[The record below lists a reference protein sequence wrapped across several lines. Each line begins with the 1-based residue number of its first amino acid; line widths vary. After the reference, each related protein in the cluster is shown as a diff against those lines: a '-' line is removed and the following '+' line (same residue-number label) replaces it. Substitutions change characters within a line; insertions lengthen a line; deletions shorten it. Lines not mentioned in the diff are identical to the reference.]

1 MVAKQKPNSPTQ
13 KYNNKFRKT
22 YLKVLHSNHTDQNI
36 DQQWI
41 NELAKIMVAHDD
53 KDFIDDI
60 NNKRKNRL

>member
-13 KYNNKFRKT
+13 KYNKEFRKT
-22 YLKVLHSNHTDQNI
+22 YLKVLHNSHNDQNI

>member
-13 KYNNKFRKT
+13 KYNKDFRKT
-22 YLKVLHSNHTDQNI
+22 YLKVLHNNHHDQNI

-53 KDFIDDI
+53 KDFVDDI

>member
-1 MVAKQKPNSPTQ
+1 MVSKSKSPSPTQ
-13 KYNNKFRKT
+13 KYNKEFRKT
-22 YLKVLHSNHTDQNI
+22 YLKVLHNSHHDQNI

-60 NNKRKNRL
+60 NNKRKK

>member
-13 KYNNKFRKT
+13 KYNKEFRKT
-22 YLKVLHSNHTDQNI
+22 YLKVLHTNHTDQNI